1 MKKLLATLLSASFI
15 STYSWAQEIDLVAD
29 LVQEDPILKDNTS
42 SEKNTT
48 GYDVQKDEEQ
58 VADDRGIFSF
68 LNFSF
73 IKKTFSGGDDETT
86 DTPQSGEQKDIK
98 ETPLQRK
105 IRRAQ
110 EGNLDAQLALGYM
123 YLYGENG
130 VKADPEQA
138 FKYYEM
144 AAGQNSPIAQNNL
157 GSLYFNGIGTERN
170 YLKAAQQF
178 ALAAQNGS
186 DDAAVNLAF
195 IYLSSKGKDNMRQEA
210 INLFTQ
216 AAKAGNNTAKF
227 MAGYA
232 YYKGFQ
238 VEKNDHKAIAL
249 IRQAADA
256 QFDEAQYVLALMY
269 LNGQGVAQNFGNAVK
284 YMRAA
289 AMQGNLQAT
298 MHLANILAEGVIY
311 ERDLPQA
318 HILYNIAA
326 IDNTPNAATRRDI
339 IKNSLKIDELLQAQ
353 EEAEAFKAHPS
364 ELTSYIRQTFGANVR
379 RYIDDNITGIK

>member
-1 MKKLLATLLSASFI
+1 MKKLLATLVSASFLC
-15 STYSWAQEIDLVAD
+15 SSPLAQEIDLVGD
-29 LVQEDPILKDNTS
+29 LVHEDPILQKQENSGKTA
-42 SEKNTT
+42 
-48 GYDVQKDEEQ
+48 GYEVQKDEEK

-73 IKKTFSGGDDETT
+73 IKKTFSGGDDETAEQ
-86 DTPQSGEQKDIK
+86 TPSSEQQGVK

-130 VKADPEQA
+130 VKADHEQA

-144 AAGQNSPIAQNNL
+144 AANQNNPIAQNNL
-157 GSLYFNGIGTERN
+157 GSLYFNGIGTPRN

-195 IYLSSKGKDNMRQEA
+195 IYLSSKGKDAMLKEA
-210 INLFTQ
+210 VDLFMQ

-238 VEKNDHKAIAL
+238 VEKNNHKAIAL
-249 IRQAADA
+249 IREAADA

-269 LNGQGVAQNFGNAVK
+269 LNGQGVAQNYGNAVK

-289 AMQGNLQAT
+289 SMQGNLQAT
-298 MHLANILAEGVIY
+298 MHLANILAEGVVY

-326 IDNTPNAATRRDI
+326 IDNTPNAAARRDA
-339 IKNSLKIDELLQAQ
+339 IKNSLKIDELLRAQ
-353 EEAEAFKAHPS
+353 EEAEAFKARPS

-379 RYIDDNITGIK
+379 RYIDDNSTGIK